1 MTQTKR
7 APGRPK
13 ATSQTASNKT
23 EVKKQFKRRVDAP
36 THKVYQLVNGGGIVY
51 MLQTKGISMYD
62 EETET
67 MRELRYCP
75 SEHAIWA
82 DEQTD
87 NAVRKPILF
96 RDGNLLVKKEEP
108 NLMAYL
114 DKHPQNVANGGST
127 FKVLDKKLDAEKE
140 MQTEFKLLDAI
151 SMVRDKD
158 INDLLPVA
166 VFFNVNANA
175 GSSEI
180 RHNLLRIAKKSPDKF
195 ISAFD
200 DPSVKA
206 KSLIYQAK
214 EYNILKINE
223 EGAYWFDSDKM
234 IIANPSGANCI
245 DTLTKYCL
253 TERGSTVLSALEEH
267 IDKL

>member
-1 MTQTKR
+1 
-7 APGRPK
+7 
-13 ATSQTASNKT
+13 
-23 EVKKQFKRRVDAP
+23 
-36 THKVYQLVNGGGIVY
+36 
-51 MLQTKGISMYD
+51 
-62 EETET
+62 
-67 MRELRYCP
+67 
-75 SEHAIWA
+75 
-82 DEQTD
+82 
-87 NAVRKPILF
+87 
-96 RDGNLLVKKEEP
+96 
-108 NLMAYL
+108 MAYL